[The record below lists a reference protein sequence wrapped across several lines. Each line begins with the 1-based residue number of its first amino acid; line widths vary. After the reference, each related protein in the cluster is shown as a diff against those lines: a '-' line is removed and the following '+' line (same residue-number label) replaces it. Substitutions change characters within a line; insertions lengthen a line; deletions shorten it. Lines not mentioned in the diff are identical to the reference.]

1 MARIDI
7 QTYFELKKIGVNIN
21 QLAKQANTNRFPYGI
36 ERQLQ
41 QLLAQQDNIL
51 KLLLNDSESEDR

>member
-7 QTYFELKKIGVNIN
+7 QTYFELKKIGININ
-21 QLAKQANTNRFPYGI
+21 QLAKKANANRFPYGI

-41 QLLAQQDNIL
+41 QLLTQQDIL
-51 KLLLNDSESEDR
+51 LNLLLNDSESEDR